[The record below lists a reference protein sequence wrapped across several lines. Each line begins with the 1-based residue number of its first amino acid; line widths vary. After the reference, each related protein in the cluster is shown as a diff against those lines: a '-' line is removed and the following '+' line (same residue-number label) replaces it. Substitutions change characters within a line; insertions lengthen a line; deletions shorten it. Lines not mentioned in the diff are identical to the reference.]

1 MPIYYDLTTD
11 LRYQQ
16 GVAQGVA
23 QGNAQNEAQKKEFVT
38 NLLTQGDFSD
48 EQISNFANVT
58 LAYVKE
64 IREIVAS
71 AKKSATKPPAS
82 KKKKY

>member
-23 QGNAQNEAQKKEFVT
+23 QGNAEKETLKKEFVT
-38 NLLTQGDFSD
+38 NLLTQSDFSD
-48 EQISNFANVT
+48 EQISNFANVS

-64 IREIVAS
+64 IRDILAS
-71 AKKSATKPPAS
+71 APKSATKSPVS
-82 KKKKY
+82 KKKK